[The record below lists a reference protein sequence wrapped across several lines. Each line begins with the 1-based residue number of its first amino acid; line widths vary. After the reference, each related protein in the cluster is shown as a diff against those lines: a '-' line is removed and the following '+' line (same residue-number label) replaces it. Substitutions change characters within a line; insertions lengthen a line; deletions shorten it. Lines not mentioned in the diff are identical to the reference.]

1 MRTVTTFAEARR
13 LYRGSVGLVPTMG
26 YFHEGHLS
34 LMRAAR
40 RAADT
45 VVVSLFVN
53 PTQFDDPADLARYPR
68 HPERDAALAAEEGV
82 DVLVLPPVEEVYPAD
97 LVRVRVAA
105 VSERMEGSH
114 RPGHFDGV
122 ATVVTKLFA
131 GLAPQLAFF
140 GRKDAQQL
148 AVVRTLVEDLR
159 FPLEVV
165 GCPTVREV
173 DGLALSSRN
182 VFLSETDRARAL
194 GLSRGLFAAAE
205 LVEAGERSA
214 AALEDAVRSASPEVF
229 FEYVELASQDRA
241 ERLDHLDRPAFLA
254 VAARIGAVRLIDNLA
269 IDLEAGG
276 EPRPDRGEWL
286 TLPSVLYRREP

>member
-1 MRTVTTFAEARR
+1 MRTVATFAEARR

-68 HPERDAALAAEEGV
+68 QPERDAALAAEEGV
-82 DVLVLPPVEEVYPAD
+82 DVLVVPPVEEVYPAD

-140 GRKDAQQL
+140 GCKDAQQL
-148 AVVRTLVEDLR
+148 ALVRTLVEDLR
-159 FPLEVV
+159 FPLQVV
-165 GCPTVREV
+165 GCPTVREM

-182 VFLSETDRARAL
+182 VFLSEADRQRAL

-214 AALEDAVRSASPEVF
+214 SVLEDAVRSASPEVF

-241 ERLDHLDRPAFLA
+241 ERLDHLDRPAFLG
-254 VAARIGAVRLIDNLA
+254 VAARVGSVRLIDNLA
-269 IDLEAGG
+269 IDLEPGG
-276 EPRPDRGEWL
+276 EPRPDRGERL
-286 TLPSVLYRREP
+286 SVPSVLYRREP